1 MRKDTARNENFYES
15 KGSTDEREGG
25 EEFLK
30 MDEHVERRRMNE
42 PLKWISLNQF
52 EDVQIKG

>member
-1 MRKDTARNENFYES
+1 MRKDTARNEYFYES
-15 KGSTDEREGG
+15 TGSTDEREGG

-30 MDEHVERRRMNE
+30 MDEHVEKRIINE
-42 PLKWISLNQF
+42 PLKSISLNQF